1 MTGQITRV
9 KWQWTRMKRVRGK
22 DEYDNRRGFRS
33 ALKLTVSI
41 QGPLYGVKSPN
52 KAAWRA
58 WLGVLS
64 NSSQPAYLLTLIN
77 VHYSIKPWSPT
88 ESLT

>member
-1 MTGQITRV
+1 
-9 KWQWTRMKRVRGK
+9 MKRVRGK

-41 QGPLYGVKSPN
+41 QGPLQKPYTNN

-58 WLGVLS
+58 WLSVLS
-64 NSSQPAYLLTLIN
+64 NPSRPAYLLALIN
-77 VHYSIKPWSPT
+77 VHYYGV
-88 ESLT
+88 LC